1 MTDPAEGSEHPGL
14 SVGVSSKT
22 STPANATLP
31 PRKPPSVLVLR
42 GGCSTSMH
50 GLSDLLVLHR
60 FAATSLRWLCRLL
73 VTLVAT
79 HIHDLYQQNLRM
91 RLGLCVCVKQPTRH
105 RKKKSG
111 KGRHGIEWK
120 EKKKVKGGEKA
131 GEDSHA
137 TLTARHFQELMMRM
151 INPQKNLVR

>member
-79 HIHDLYQQNLRM
+79 HTFTTFNSKTYECAWV
-91 RLGLCVCVKQPTRH
+91 CVCVLNNQH
-105 RKKKSG
+105 V
-111 KGRHGIEWK
+111 I
-120 EKKKVKGGEKA
+120 EKKKA
-131 GEDSHA
+131 GRVDTVSNGKK
-137 TLTARHFQELMMRM
+137 RKR
-151 INPQKNLVR
+151 